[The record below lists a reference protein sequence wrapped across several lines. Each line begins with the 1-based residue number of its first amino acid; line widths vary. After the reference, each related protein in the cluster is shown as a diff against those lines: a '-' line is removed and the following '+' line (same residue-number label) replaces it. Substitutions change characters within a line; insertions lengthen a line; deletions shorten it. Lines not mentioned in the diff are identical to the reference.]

1 MKVFTLQETRAIE
14 ALASDLGIP
23 SLWLVALI
31 DCESGWNPKAL
42 NSISAA
48 GLNQII
54 PSTARTL
61 GLPEGSALIKAYPT
75 VLAQLQG
82 PVRAYLKRLAPFTS
96 LQDLALSNFA
106 PGYRSAPNTPLTG
119 EAARL
124 NPSFRTYGEYANV
137 VIARAKKLSTRW
149 KAQQV
154 ASAHPDATGT
164 GVLLFTGVAAWVAW
178 KYL

>member
-14 ALASDLGIP
+14 TLASELGIP

-42 NSISAA
+42 NSIQAA

-54 PSTARTL
+54 PSTARNL
-61 GLPEGSALIKAYPT
+61 GLPEGTAFIKAYPT
-75 VLAQLQG
+75 VLSQLQG
-82 PVRAYLKRLAPFTS
+82 PVRAYLSRLAPFTS

-106 PGYRSAPNTPLTG
+106 PAYRKAPSTPLTG
-119 EAARL
+119 KAAQY
-124 NPSFRTYGEYANV
+124 NPQFRTYGEYANV
-137 VIARAKKLSTRW
+137 VIARAKKLSTHW

-154 ASAHPDATGT
+154 ASAHPVAAGA
-164 GVLLFTGVAAWVAW
+164 GVVAFTGLAAWLAW